1 MTIISVLGFCGNG
14 STGSVAVIGPNQMQV
29 TFHGVRGST
38 PCDGDEIARYG
49 GNTSCVS
56 VDVPGHD
63 PILFDLGTGLRYFG
77 NACPTDVPFRGTCLL
92 SHLHWDHLQGLPFFT
107 PILRDGARL
116 EVYAPGQEDGCS
128 VRDVIDKT
136 ICPPLFP
143 VRVTDLPGAITFC
156 DTGNDEFSIG
166 DVRVTSRLI
175 PHVGR
180 TCGYRIEWNGN
191 SVAYLSDHQQP
202 GIGDFGIAPGAIEL
216 CRDVDVLIHD
226 AQYTTEEFAMRSN
239 WGHCTVDYAVN
250 VAVQCGARML
260 VLFHHDPTHDD
271 DCVDQLVKLA
281 SERGA
286 DFGVSVIAA
295 SEGLTLH
302 VGA

>member
-1 MTIISVLGFCGNG
+1 
-14 STGSVAVIGPNQMQV
+14 MQI

-56 VDVPGHD
+56 IDVPDHD

-77 NACPTDVPFRGTCLL
+77 NAWPGKTPFIGTCLL
-92 SHLHWDHLQGLPFFT
+92 SHLHWDHVQGLPFFT
-107 PILRDGARL
+107 PILRDDARFTI
-116 EVYAPGQEDGCS
+116 YAPRQENDCT
-128 VRDVIDKT
+128 VADVIDKT

-143 VRVTDLPGAITFC
+143 IRVTDMPGSITFR
-156 DTGNDEFSIG
+156 DTANDEFEIG
-166 DVRVTSRLI
+166 GVKVMSRLI

-180 TCGYRIEWNGN
+180 TCGYRVEWNGA

-202 GIGDFGIAPGAIEL
+202 GINNYGIADGARDL
-216 CRDVDVLIHD
+216 CSDVDVLIHD
-226 AQYTTEEFAMRSN
+226 AQYTIDEFALKST

-250 VAVQCGARML
+250 LAAECGARTL
-260 VLFHHDPTHDD
+260 ALFHHDPMHDD
-271 DCVDQLVKLA
+271 DYIDRLVEMA
-281 SERGA
+281 NAQGNQRG
-286 DFGVSVIAA
+286 VTVIAA
-295 SEGLTLH
+295 REGLTLA